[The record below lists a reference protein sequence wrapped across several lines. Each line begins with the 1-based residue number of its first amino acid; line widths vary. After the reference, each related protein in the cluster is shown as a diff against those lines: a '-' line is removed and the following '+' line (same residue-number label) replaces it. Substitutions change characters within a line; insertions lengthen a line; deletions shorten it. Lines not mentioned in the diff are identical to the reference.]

1 MGGFSAHF
9 DFAGE
14 TMKEVTINSYGK
26 INLSIDITGKMED
39 GYHRVEMIMH
49 QIRLHDDVTLCWK
62 PDGITGPADDQNKK
76 ADGAIR
82 ITVSSDKKDVPSG
95 EDNIAFKAAALMTKH
110 HGRELSGEVDIF
122 IKKRIPVAA
131 GLAGGS
137 GNAAAVLHGL
147 NVLWGL
153 SLGTKELCILGESL
167 GADVPFS
174 VLGQARCSPAV
185 DEKTRKDPMASS
197 CAFAYGRG
205 TLLRPVTPLKSF
217 VVISKPP
224 ISISTGEV
232 YRGMD
237 KRKIELHP
245 TTKEL
250 ISALAEGNH
259 KKIAG
264 NMINVLEIYTLSM
277 YDEVV
282 YTKNK
287 MLEFCKDEPVMMSG
301 SGPAV
306 YALIQQKDKAEDVYN
321 KMKEYNRE
329 TFLTE
334 TTL

>member
-1 MGGFSAHF
+1 
-9 DFAGE
+9 
-14 TMKEVTINSYGK
+14 MKEVTINSYGK
-26 INLSIDITGKMED
+26 INLSIDITGKRED

-49 QIRLHDDVTLCWK
+49 QIMLHDDVTLCWK
-62 PDGITGPADDQNKK
+62 SSGIPGPVNDQNKK
-76 ADGAIR
+76 AGCGIK
-82 ITVSSDKKDVPSG
+82 INVSSDKKYVPAG
-95 EDNIAFKAAALMTKH
+95 EDNIAFKAAALMAKH
-110 HGRELSGEVDIF
+110 HGRGLLGEVDIF

-167 GADVPFS
+167 GADVPFA

-232 YRGMD
+232 YSGMD
-237 KRKIELHP
+237 KREIEVHP
-245 TTKEL
+245 ATKEL
-250 ISALAEGNH
+250 ISALDEGNH
-259 KKIAG
+259 KKVAV

-287 MLEFCKDEPVMMSG
+287 MLELCKDEPVMMSG
-301 SGPAV
+301 SGPTV
-306 YALIQQKDKAEDVYN
+306 YALIQQKNKAKDVYN